1 MPTRSKPQQHQNEA
15 REHRLLERYRA
26 AVSELIEAQYD
37 LELTWA
43 HLRRTT
49 ITQEQTMIFIS
60 ISRELRRRVE
70 PFRDIEPQHY
80 EAIAQKLKSKYE
92 VLDAHNIRALKAKL
106 KERRKDHANK
116 PNGKSR

>member
-1 MPTRSKPQQHQNEA
+1 MPTRSEKQQDNDA

-26 AVSELIEAQYD
+26 AVAELLEVQFD

-49 ITQEQTMIFIS
+49 ITEEQTMIFIS
-60 ISRELRRRVE
+60 ISRELRRRTE
-70 PFRDIEPQHY
+70 PFREIEPQHY
-80 EAIAQKLKSKYE
+80 EAIVQKLKAKYE

-106 KERRKDHANK
+106 KERRKPNANK
-116 PNGKSR
+116 PHSSSR